1 VSNHDIQELMLRAI
15 ALSENGLG
23 RTAPNPIVGAVIV
36 DASGKVVGEG
46 FHNRT
51 ASPDH
56 AEVVAIK
63 GAGDSAQGAS
73 LIVTLEPCNHV
84 GSTGACTDAIIA
96 AGITKV
102 IYAIKDPN
110 PVATGGHKK
119 LVDAGIEVVAAIC
132 EKEAEFSNRAWLS
145 KIRNNRPYFLWKI
158 AATLDGKVAASDGT
172 SQWITNESSRSDVQV
187 LRRQSD
193 AILVGTNT
201 VKVDNP
207 HLIPRGEF
215 PGYAAN
221 PLRVVCGVSELDSS
235 SHIFDSVAETLHVKS
250 KNLEELVSQL
260 KARDLNQVFVEAGP
274 TLGSAMV
281 AAGLI
286 DELVIYLAPSLLG
299 SGKNFL
305 GDLGLSTIK
314 DAKKLEL
321 VHSQNFDGDIKLQ
334 YLMSEVG

>member
-23 RTAPNPIVGAVIV
+23 RTAPNPIVGALVV
-36 DASGKVVGEG
+36 DASGKVLGEG
-46 FHNRT
+46 FHNRA

-56 AEVVAIK
+56 AEVVALK
-63 GAGDSAQGAS
+63 SAGEKAKSS
-73 LIVTLEPCNHV
+73 TLIVTLEPCNHV
-84 GSTGACTDAIIA
+84 GNTGACTDAIIA

-110 PVATGGHKK
+110 LVASGGAEK
-119 LVDAGIEVVAAIC
+119 LRNAGIEVVAAIC

-145 KIRNNRPYFLWKI
+145 KIKNNRPYFVWKI
-158 AATLDGKVAASDGT
+158 ASTLDGKVAASDGT
-172 SQWITNESSRSDVQV
+172 SQWITNESSRGDVQV

-207 HLIPRGEF
+207 HLNPRGDFE
-215 PGYAAN
+215 GYAAN
-221 PLRVVCGVSELDSS
+221 PLRVVCGVAELDKSAN
-235 SHIFDSVAETLHVKS
+235 IFDSASETLHVKS

-260 KARDLNQVFVEAGP
+260 KAKDLNQVLVEAGP

-286 DELVIYLAPSLLG
+286 DEIVLYLAPSLLG

-314 DAKKLEL
+314 AAKKLEL

-334 YLMSEVG
+334 YLMSEAG

>member
-1 VSNHDIQELMLRAI
+1 VSNHNIQELMLRAI
-15 ALSENGLG
+15 AMSENGLG
-23 RTAPNPIVGAVIV
+23 RTAPNPIVGALVI
-36 DASGKVVGEG
+36 DESGKVVGEG

-63 GAGDSAQGAS
+63 GAGDSAKGAT

-84 GSTGACTDAIIA
+84 GNTGACTDAIIA
-96 AGITKV
+96 AGIAKV

-119 LVDAGIEVVAAIC
+119 LVDAGIEVIAGIC
-132 EKEAEFSNRAWLS
+132 EKEAEFSNRVWLS

-207 HLIPRGEF
+207 HLIPRGDF
-215 PGYAAN
+215 AGYAAN
-221 PLRVVCGVSELDSS
+221 PLRVVCGVAELDSS

-250 KNLEELVSQL
+250 KNLEALVSQL
-260 KARDLNQVFVEAGP
+260 KSRDLNQVLVEAGP

-286 DELVIYLAPSLLG
+286 DEVVLYLAPSLLG

-314 DAKKLEL
+314 EAKKLEL

-334 YLMSEVG
+334 YLISEAG

>member
-1 VSNHDIQELMLRAI
+1 MSNHDIQELMLRAI

-23 RTAPNPIVGAVIV
+23 RTAPNPIVGEVIV

-46 FHNRT
+46 FHNRA

-56 AEVVAIK
+56 AEIFALKIARDSAK
-63 GAGDSAQGAS
+63 GAT

-102 IYAIKDPN
+102 IYAVKDPN
-110 PVATGGHKK
+110 PVASGGSEK
-119 LVDAGIEVVAAIC
+119 LRSAGIEVVAAIC

-145 KIRNNRPYFLWKI
+145 KIKNNRPYFVWKI
-158 AATLDGKVAASDGT
+158 ASTLDGKVAASDGT
-172 SQWITNESSRSDVQV
+172 SKWITNESSRADVQI

-215 PGYAAN
+215 AGYAAN
-221 PLRVVCGVSELDSS
+221 PLRVVCGVAELDKGA
-235 SHIFDSVAETLHVKS
+235 HVFDSSAETLHVKS

-260 KARDLNQVFVEAGP
+260 TARDLNQVLVEAGP
-274 TLGSAMV
+274 TLGSAM
-281 AAGLI
+281 AGAGLI
-286 DELVIYLAPSLLG
+286 DEIVIYLAPSLLG
-299 SGKNFL
+299 SGKSFI
-305 GDLGLSTIK
+305 GDLGVSTINDVK
-314 DAKKLEL
+314 ALEL
-321 VHSQNFDGDIKLQ
+321 MSTHTFDGDIKLQ
-334 YLMSEVG
+334 YAFGGAK

>member
-1 VSNHDIQELMLRAI
+1 MLRAI

-46 FHNRT
+46 FHNRA

-56 AEVVAIK
+56 AEVVALK
-63 GAGDSAQGAS
+63 SAGDRAMGST

-84 GSTGACTDAIIA
+84 GATGACTDAIIG

-102 IYAIKDPN
+102 IYAVMDPN
-110 PVATGGHKK
+110 PIASGGSEK
-119 LVDAGIEVVAAIC
+119 LRSAGIEVVAAIC

-145 KIRNNRPYFLWKI
+145 KIKNNRPYFVWKI
-158 AATLDGKVAASDGT
+158 ASTLDGKVAASDGT
-172 SQWITNESSRSDVQV
+172 SKWITNESSRADVQI

-207 HLIPRGEF
+207 HLIPRGDF
-215 PGYAAN
+215 AGYAAN
-221 PLRVVCGVSELDSS
+221 PLRVVCGIAELDKSAN
-235 SHIFDSVAETLHVKS
+235 IFDSASETLHVKS

-260 KARDLNQVFVEAGP
+260 TARDLNQVLVEAGP

-286 DELVIYLAPSLLG
+286 DEIVIYLAPSLLG

-305 GDLGLSTIK
+305 GDLGLTTITK
-314 DAKKLEL
+314 AKELEL

>member
-1 VSNHDIQELMLRAI
+1 
-15 ALSENGLG
+15 
-23 RTAPNPIVGAVIV
+23 
-36 DASGKVVGEG
+36 
-46 FHNRT
+46 
-51 ASPDH
+51 
-56 AEVVAIK
+56 
-63 GAGDSAQGAS
+63 
-73 LIVTLEPCNHV
+73 VTLEPCNHV

-102 IYAIKDPN
+102 IYAVKDPN

-119 LVDAGIEVVAAIC
+119 LVDAGIEVVAGVC
-132 EKEAEFSNRAWLS
+132 EKEANRSNRAWLS
-145 KIRNNRPYFLWKI
+145 KIKNSRPYFVWKI
-158 AATLDGKVAASDGT
+158 ASTLDGKVAASDGS
-172 SQWITNESSRSDVQV
+172 SQWITNESARGDVQV

-221 PLRVVCGVSELDSS
+221 PLRVVCGVAELVESS
-235 SHIFDSVAETLHVKS
+235 RIFDSAAETLHVKS

-260 KARDLNQVFVEAGP
+260 KARDLNKVLVEAGP
-274 TLGSAMV
+274 MLGSAMV

-286 DELVIYLAPSLLG
+286 DEIVIYLAPSLLG

-305 GDLGLSTIK
+305 ADLGLANIK
-314 DAKKLEL
+314 EAKKLTL
-321 VHSQNFDGDIKLQ
+321 IDSQIFDGDIKLR

>member
-1 VSNHDIQELMLRAI
+1 MLRAI

-23 RTAPNPIVGAVIV
+23 RTAPNPIVGALVI
-36 DASGKVVGEG
+36 DESGKVLGEG
-46 FHNRT
+46 FHNRA

-56 AEVVAIK
+56 AEVVALKNAGSDAK
-63 GAGDSAQGAS
+63 GAT

-84 GSTGACTDAIIA
+84 GNTGACTDAIIA

-102 IYAIKDPN
+102 IYAVKDPN

-119 LVDAGIEVVAAIC
+119 LVDAEIEVVAAIC
-132 EKEAEFSNRAWLS
+132 EKEAAFSNRAWLR
-145 KIRNNRPYFLWKI
+145 KLKNGRPYFLWKI
-158 AATLDGKVAASDGT
+158 ASTLDGKVAASDGT
-172 SQWITNESSRSDVQV
+172 SQWITNESSREDVQI

-207 HLIPRGEF
+207 HLIPRGQF

-221 PLRVVCGVSELDSS
+221 PLRVVCGVAELVESA
-235 SHIFDSVAETLHVKS
+235 HIFDSAAETLHVKS

-260 KARDLNQVFVEAGP
+260 KSRDLNQVLVEAGP
-274 TLGSAMV
+274 MLGSAMV

-286 DELVIYLAPSLLG
+286 DEIVIYLAPALLG

-305 GDLGLSTIK
+305 GDLGLTTIK
-314 DAKKLEL
+314 DAKNLTL
-321 VHSQNFDGDIKLQ
+321 IDSQNFDGDIKLQ